1 MTSLSQQLKLGKIHQ
16 KVKPG
21 KESPEVKKRSYTDYL
36 HGEVKSTKTSSE
48 KGKHIRITPPTG
60 RTPDVRIIKSRS
72 KHRNKKP
79 KKKQG
84 ADPLKDIFKVQLQ
97 LQERESATKSEKKPE
112 TKPEPKPEKP
122 KRRSKR
128 DILRSRRSTK
138 RHNHPMKTK
147 GRNVKI
153 NQKKISPDDLKRIE
167 DKILSIRNKKPKDI
181 KEALEKDGIKVSG
194 KSTRLLKDIYFYS
207 KVCNINIQ
215 HEE

>member
-1 MTSLSQQLKLGKIHQ
+1 
-16 KVKPG
+16 
-21 KESPEVKKRSYTDYL
+21 
-36 HGEVKSTKTSSE
+36 
-48 KGKHIRITPPTG
+48 
-60 RTPDVRIIKSRS
+60 
-72 KHRNKKP
+72 
-79 KKKQG
+79 
-84 ADPLKDIFKVQLQ
+84 
-97 LQERESATKSEKKPE
+97 
-112 TKPEPKPEKP
+112 
-122 KRRSKR
+122 
-128 DILRSRRSTK
+128 
-138 RHNHPMKTK
+138 MKTK